1 MQDLK
6 FNVMLILFFQVT
18 FISGLAIFILQGES
32 STPAFLV
39 TLTLVYFY
47 SSRGV
52 IDSRIPGHPNTRLLL
67 FFKGSRRL
75 PHFWSPKHPSIFILQ
90 GESSTPAFLVS
101 QTLVY
106 FYSSRGVVDSP
117 HYTRL
122 FSFLKGSRRLPHFW
136 SPKHSF
142 IFILQGESSTPRIT
156 LVYFHSSR
164 GVVDSPHFWS
174 PKHSSIFIPQ
184 GESSTPAFL
193 VSQTLVYFYS
203 SRGVVDSRIS
213 GHVYTMLFSFLK
225 GSRRLTFCSFFSRLQ
240 ERFTPFLYRRGHHR
254 STPHLVLIVSFSLI
268 QVSSFEDSH
277 YLAIIDS
284 RYLIVFF

>member
-52 IDSRIPGHPNTRLLL
+52 VDSRISGLPNTRLFL
-67 FFKGSRRL
+67 FFKGS
-75 PHFWSPKHPSIFILQ
+75 H
-90 GESSTPAFLVS
+90 
-101 QTLVY
+101 
-106 FYSSRGVVDSP
+106 
-117 HYTRL
+117 
-122 FSFLKGSRRLPHFW
+122 RLPHFW

-164 GVVDSPHFWS
+164 GVVDSRISGLPNTRLFLFFKGVVDSPHFWS

>member
-122 FSFLKGSRRLPHFW
+122 FSFFKGSRRLPAFLV
-136 SPKHSF
+136 S
-142 IFILQGESSTPRIT
+142 QT

-164 GVVDSPHFWS
+164 GVVDSRIPGFPNTRLFLFLKGSRRLPHFWS
-174 PKHSSIFIPQ
+174 CLYHAIFIPQ
-184 GESSTPAFL
+184 GESSTHFLFIFLPTAGAFYAL
-193 VSQTLVYFYS
+193 PLS
-203 SRGVVDSRIS
+203 SWSPPFDAPPRLDRI
-213 GHVYTMLFSFLK
+213 FLIDT
-225 GSRRLTFCSFFSRLQ
+225 SV
-240 ERFTPFLYRRGHHR
+240 FL
-254 STPHLVLIVSFSLI
+254 
-268 QVSSFEDSH
+268 
-277 YLAIIDS
+277 
-284 RYLIVFF
+284 